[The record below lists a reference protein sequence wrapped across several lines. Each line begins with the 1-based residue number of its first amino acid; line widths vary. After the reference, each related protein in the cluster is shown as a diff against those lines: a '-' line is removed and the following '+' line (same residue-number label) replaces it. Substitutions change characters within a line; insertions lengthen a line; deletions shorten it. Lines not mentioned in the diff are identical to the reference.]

1 MRCRGESETSKSI
14 ELSFCGTE
22 FEQRR
27 QVELRCALEDLPR
40 LLAGASIRVF
50 VNVLPHRRRVRP
62 HQHPE
67 ALNESI
73 STGTAKICAPH
84 VFADASRLCA
94 AKDRKT
100 NRLQRNVAAR
110 YSVEG
115 IRLSPRPA
123 R

>member
-1 MRCRGESETSKSI
+1 RGEPETSKSI
-14 ELSFCGTE
+14 KLPFCGPE

-27 QVELRCALEDLPR
+27 QVELCCALEDLPS
-40 LLAGASIRVF
+40 LLTGAAIRVF
-50 VNVLPHRRRVRP
+50 VNVLPDRRCVRP
-62 HQHPE
+62 HQQAE

-73 STGTAKICAPH
+73 SAGTAKICAPH
-84 VFADASRLCA
+84 VFADASRLGA

-100 NRLQRNVAAR
+100 NCLQRNVAAA